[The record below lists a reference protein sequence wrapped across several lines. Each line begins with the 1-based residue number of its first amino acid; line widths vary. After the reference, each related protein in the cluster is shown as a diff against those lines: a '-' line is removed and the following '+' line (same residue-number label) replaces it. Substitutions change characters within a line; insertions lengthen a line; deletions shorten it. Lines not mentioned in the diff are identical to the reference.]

1 MRAPPP
7 HSSLLHQPRKARSH
21 TAVYFCR
28 GHTADA
34 QEQKALAT
42 PARKEP
48 ESGGVIRTGPWLGDH
63 PHVQVNVS
71 SQGGSWGPRSPGQP
85 MVTRHGHEGARNGSG
100 PGRPRKGNQPSP
112 DKTTAAGMRPPW
124 EVGHRPTQGVEEG
137 AHGHAQAWWRCSL
150 GASPQGHQEGVTLP
164 ALTLHQPWLL
174 LGTGVLIFMLN
185 MHNSACSTCPGH
197 LLLNSSMSA

>member
-34 QEQKALAT
+34 QEQQALAT
-42 PARKEP
+42 PARKEQNQ
-48 ESGGVIRTGPWLGDH
+48 GVWSRQGPVLGTIPMSRWTCQARVVAEGPDHQDSPWWPDMAMREPGTG
-63 PHVQVNVS
+63 
-71 SQGGSWGPRSPGQP
+71 QGQG
-85 MVTRHGHEGARNGSG
+85 G
-100 PGRPRKGNQPSP
+100 PGR
-112 DKTTAAGMRPPW
+112 AASHLLTRPQQQGW
-124 EVGHRPTQGVEEG
+124 GHPEKLATGQGLEER
-137 AHGHAQAWWRCSL
+137 AHGHAQAQWRCSL
-150 GASPQGHQEGVTLP
+150 GASPKGHQEGVTLP